1 MSLCQNQ
8 VSFMHIRYTVPSL
21 AIFPSPNGKLPLR
34 RAFGNRSGV
43 VAAVADIVVF
53 GTEVVDINVPVDE
66 VRSVEI

>member
-1 MSLCQNQ
+1 
-8 VSFMHIRYTVPSL
+8 MHIRYTVPSL

-34 RAFGNRSGV
+34 KAFGNRSGV

>member
-1 MSLCQNQ
+1 
-8 VSFMHIRYTVPSL
+8 MHIRYTVPSL

-53 GTEVVDINVPVDE
+53 ETEVVDINVPVDE
-66 VRSVEI
+66 VRLVEI